1 MSNGQCVSDL
11 IVHLNC
17 IINLNHFIQ
26 MISLLKSICLQD
38 RPLSVSQIPR
48 VKNFSQFLIVDIPAL
63 CYVYKYAIPGNS

>member
-1 MSNGQCVSDL
+1 
-11 IVHLNC
+11 
-17 IINLNHFIQ
+17 